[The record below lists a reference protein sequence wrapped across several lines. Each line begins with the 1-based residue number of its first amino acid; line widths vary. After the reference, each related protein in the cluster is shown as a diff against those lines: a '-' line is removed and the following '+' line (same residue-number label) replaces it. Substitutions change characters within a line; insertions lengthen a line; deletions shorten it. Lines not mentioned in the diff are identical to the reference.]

1 MQVTVIDTDD
11 NRYQIDYERWEYPN
25 LMELITNTYYSEIG
39 ACRGRALCGTCIV
52 KVIDGKTPK
61 EAQSK
66 QEKYTLIVNNSDEKE
81 HRLSCQIVLDE
92 QMHEAVFRVIDPTS

>member
-1 MQVTVIDTDD
+1 MQVTVIDTNED
-11 NRYQIDYERWEYPN
+11 RYQIDYKRWEYPN

-52 KVIDGKTPK
+52 KVIDRKDLK
-61 EAQSK
+61 EVNSK
-66 QEKYTLIVNNSDEKE
+66 QEKYTLIVNNSNEKE

-92 QMHEAVFRVIDPTS
+92 QINGAVFRVMDPTQ